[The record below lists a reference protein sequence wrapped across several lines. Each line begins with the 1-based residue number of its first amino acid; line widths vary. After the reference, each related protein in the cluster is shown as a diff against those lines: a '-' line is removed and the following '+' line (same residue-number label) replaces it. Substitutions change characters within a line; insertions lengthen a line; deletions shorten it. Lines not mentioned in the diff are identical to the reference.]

1 MKGDPRISG
10 ITLGIM
16 QPYFFPYL
24 GYYQYMAATDRFVI
38 YDDVQ
43 FIMRGWINRNR
54 ILVQGNEHMFTVPL
68 TNASPN
74 RSIRDVLISH
84 DQKWREPLKRTL
96 HMAYSRAPHFD
107 ECMDIIMPVIES
119 DTSSISMLATESLA
133 AVIRELNIDT
143 EIVPSSTVYENS
155 GLDRTERLIDICI
168 REGATACVV
177 PIGGASMYPK
187 DVFMERGIT
196 LHYLSPRL
204 VEYGQYGTSAF
215 VPSLSIID
223 PLMRSGLER
232 TADMIRQGELV

>member
-1 MKGDPRISG
+1 VKGVPPISDL
-10 ITLGIM
+10 TLGIM

-54 ILVQGNEHMFTVPL
+54 ILVNGAEHMLTVPL
-68 TNASPN
+68 SNASPN
-74 RSIRDVLISH
+74 RSIRDVLIST
-84 DQKWREPLKRTL
+84 DQKWRESFSRTL
-96 HMAYSRAPHFD
+96 QMAYGKAAHFD
-107 ECMDIIMPVIES
+107 ECMDIILPVIES
-119 DTSSISMLATESLA
+119 DTASISMLATESLA
-133 AVIRELNIDT
+133 AVIRKLNIDM
-143 EIVPSSTVYENS
+143 EIVKSSTVYENS
-155 GLDRTERLIDICI
+155 GLDRTERLIDICM

-177 PIGGASMYPK
+177 PIAGASMYPK

-196 LHYLSPRL
+196 LHYLSPCIE
-204 VEYGQYGTSAF
+204 EYGQYGVSAF

-223 PLMRSGLER
+223 VLMRSGLMG